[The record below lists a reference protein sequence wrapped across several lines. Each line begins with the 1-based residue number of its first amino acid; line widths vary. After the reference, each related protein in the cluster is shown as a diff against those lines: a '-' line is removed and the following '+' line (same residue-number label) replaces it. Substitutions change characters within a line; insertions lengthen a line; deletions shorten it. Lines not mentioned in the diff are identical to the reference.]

1 MIWYLVAGLA
11 GAVLKNMI
19 DQEDRRE
26 IQRERKAQKREALG
40 EFNNRKQEIYNS
52 FSNGFSKQLSEDINF
67 CKEDLN
73 QYEDYIS
80 YYKEGVKNIAE
91 IENEENLFPSRID
104 NYIEKVLNNM
114 SEFEVNHLNVLLVG
128 PSEVGKSCLINSI
141 LELDGDKKAET
152 EVTKPTIKTFNMH
165 ESEKKPN
172 IRLIDSRGIE
182 KGDYNIDSFVNE
194 ITKYIENLELNGNPD
209 NYIHCIWYCIT
220 GTRFEDIEEET
231 LLKLSSIYDDFKLPI
246 IVIYTQAVILNFYN
260 AINKE
265 INKINKNIEFI
276 PVIAKDMIISDN
288 KIIK

>member
-114 SEFEVNHLNVLLVG
+114 SEFEVNHLNVLKVG
-128 PSEVGKSCLINSI
+128 PSGVGKSCLINSI

-246 IVIYTQAVILNFYN
+246 IVVYTQAIIPNFYN

-276 PVIAKDMIISDN
+276 PVIAKDLIISDN

>member
-114 SEFEVNHLNVLLVG
+114 SEFEVNHLNVLKVG
-128 PSEVGKSCLINSI
+128 PSGVGKSCLINSI

-152 EVTKPTIKTFNMH
+152 EVTKPTTKTFNMH

-246 IVIYTQAVILNFYN
+246 IVIYTQAVIPNFYN